1 MCFDGAILHR
11 SNETRFHRSETSGR
25 EREFLLSLA
34 WCVTGMVCVR
44 VCVCVLALVMIPE
57 HGELST
63 SRLTTGLESHSPARV
78 SYYHITSLGK
88 PKGNRSTKRPEETL
102 ASDTYSN
109 SKQ

>member
-1 MCFDGAILHR
+1 MC
-11 SNETRFHRSETSGR
+11 
-25 EREFLLSLA
+25 
-34 WCVTGMVCVR
+34 VCVHVR
-44 VCVCVLALVMIPE
+44 VRVCVCVCVLALVKIPE